1 MEIVLALAAALLF
14 ALGTVLQ
21 QKAGLDEPVEGEA
34 SGLLLRMARRPV
46 WLAGIAADSLGFVA
60 QAIALTIGRLA
71 VVQPLLVS
79 SVVFAL
85 PLGVRLTGQTVRRI
99 DVAAAVV
106 VTVSLGVFLVVAD
119 PSGGRDDAPVG
130 EWLIAGGACL
140 AVSAVLALAA
150 RGTRPARKAALLG
163 ISCGILFGLSA
174 ALTKAVGDQVADAPL
189 EVFADW
195 HLYALI
201 AVGYVS
207 LTISQLSLQTGV
219 LAPAIATSMAFD
231 PITSVLLG
239 VTIMQESLHTS
250 TAGSVA
256 ACAALAAALGGLA
269 VLARREEGSAQTK
282 PAGGTQV
289 TLAQAA
295 TAAPPPRSAPS
306 APASADPRS

>member
-140 AVSAVLALAA
+140 AVSTVLALAA

-239 VTIMQESLHTS
+239 VTIMQESLHTT

-295 TAAPPPRSAPS
+295 TAAPPRSAPS